1 MFIKDPLQVRGP
13 VTKLCLVLTFCF
25 LYLAG
30 VCGQTP
36 APTAHDAAKPDPFA
50 SMIAKLKGGDTKID
64 FKALRMAS
72 VDSNSEDSGQPD
84 RDEYKKAVEAFNSK
98 KYKAAISASEKALEQ
113 GYLGIDAH
121 MLIAVAYRES
131 GNTEKFDFHKAVYL
145 GLVNSILDSGDGKSA
160 KTAYIV
166 IDVAEEYALLRA
178 LGLDRGGQALRTDG
192 GHKYDLL
199 TVTDPKNNEKK
210 EIWFNIDT
218 VWKGYEKIFK

>member
-1 MFIKDPLQVRGP
+1 
-13 VTKLCLVLTFCF
+13 
-25 LYLAG
+25 
-30 VCGQTP
+30 
-36 APTAHDAAKPDPFA
+36 
-50 SMIAKLKGGDTKID
+50 
-64 FKALRMAS
+64 
-72 VDSNSEDSGQPD
+72 
-84 RDEYKKAVEAFNSK
+84 
-98 KYKAAISASEKALEQ
+98 
-113 GYLGIDAH
+113 

-178 LGLDRGGQALRTDG
+178 LGLDRGSQALRTEG

-199 TVTDPKNNEKK
+199 TVTDPKNNDKK
-210 EIWFNIDT
+210 EIWFNIDA